1 MGKVQGR
8 YTFNLRGQY
17 TTDVL
22 YGADQFSIGGRYT
35 VRGFDGEQTLSAENG
50 IIIRNELS
58 VAIPELRLEPYLGL
72 DLGHVWGPSDEYLL
86 GKNLAG
92 AVFGIRGNL
101 LKGLQYDAFI
111 GTPIYKPEGFKTSK
125 TALGFQVYYQF

>member
-1 MGKVQGR
+1 MSQIQSKIRLQTQLR
-8 YTFNLRGQY
+8 YRNTQLIANNYPIFCRKSL
-17 TTDVL
+17 L
-22 YGADQFSIGGRYT
+22 SIKSPHRIT
-35 VRGFDGEQTLSAENG
+35 SANAE
-50 IIIRNELS
+50 
-58 VAIPELRLEPYLGL
+58 L

>member
-1 MGKVQGR
+1 MLSIKSPHRITSANAELVCTIQNIGR
-8 YTFNLRGQY
+8 ILT
-17 TTDVL
+17 
-22 YGADQFSIGGRYT
+22 
-35 VRGFDGEQTLSAENG
+35 AEVK
-50 IIIRNELS
+50 S
-58 VAIPELRLEPYLGL
+58 IPELRLEPYLGL

>member
-1 MGKVQGR
+1 M
-8 YTFNLRGQY
+8 
-17 TTDVL
+17 
-22 YGADQFSIGGRYT
+22 
-35 VRGFDGEQTLSAENG
+35 RGFDGEQTLSAENG

-92 AVFGIRGNL
+92 AVFGIRAICLKACSMTPLSVRRSINL
-101 LKGLQYDAFI
+101 KALKHRKQL
-111 GTPIYKPEGFKTSK
+111 
-125 TALGFQVYYQF
+125 